1 MKAIITGMGGTLAPY
16 IHDKFISEG
25 WEIIVWKRHLVPI
38 EDLDAIKTFIANE
51 KPDVFLHIA
60 PGPVE
65 WIEKII
71 EAIKPFGIP
80 LVFTSSEAVYADSQ
94 EGPFSID
101 DIPRSKHNY
110 GKYKLM
116 CENII
121 NRDYIENSYI
131 IRLGWQIALHTHKN
145 NMLAYLVNE
154 GRIKASKEW
163 ILSTSFMPDTAYG
176 IYRLIKKYP
185 PGLYHLDSNQDNLSY
200 FEIITLLKEAFMLP
214 ITIEED
220 NAFKRN
226 NQLFSEEPLVQ
237 NIKQSILKYK
247 NTHHL

>member
-1 MKAIITGMGGTLAPY
+1 MKAIITGMNGTLAPY
-16 IHDKFISEG
+16 IHDKFISEN
-25 WEIIVWKRHLVPI
+25 WEVIVWERHLVPI
-38 EDLDAIKTFIANE
+38 EDLDAINTFIANE
-51 KPDVFLHIA
+51 QPDVFLHIA
-60 PGPVE
+60 SGPVD
-65 WIEKII
+65 WIKNII

-80 LVFTSSEAVYADSQ
+80 LVFTSSEAVYDDSE

-154 GRIKASKEW
+154 GHIKASKEW

-176 IYRLIKKYP
+176 IYRLI
-185 PGLYHLDSNQDNLSY
+185 
-200 FEIITLLKEAFMLP
+200 
-214 ITIEED
+214 
-220 NAFKRN
+220 
-226 NQLFSEEPLVQ
+226 
-237 NIKQSILKYK
+237 
-247 NTHHL
+247 